1 MPNVYLSED
10 YLVRLISQAVA
21 ALYIIAGLR
30 AAQQYKEAQQKVDE
44 ALEGQTGLRASLL
57 KELDDERLKEM
68 LTTNG
73 TLEME
78 RFLLVADLFR
88 ESAELAQ
95 MRGDDVAFRRD
106 GQRALGFYQEA
117 AHSGGIEVD
126 ETLPDE
132 SRRILQ
138 EKIDALKVA
147 LDGEEKATKAD
158 RSTPSEPGKSSAT
171 SSRGIKRRAP

>member
-21 ALYIIAGLR
+21 ALHIIAGHR
-30 AAQQYKEAQQKVDE
+30 AAQQHKEAQQKVDE
-44 ALEGQTGLRASLL
+44 ALEGQIGLRASLL

-73 TLEME
+73 TLELE

-95 MRGDDVAFRRD
+95 IRGDDVAFRRD
-106 GQRALGFYQEA
+106 GQRALSFYQEA
-117 AHSGGIEVD
+117 ARNGGIEVD
-126 ETLPDE
+126 EALPG
-132 SRRILQ
+132 
-138 EKIDALKVA
+138 KIDALRAA
-147 LDGEEKATKAD
+147 LGAGQTSTKEGGKTTV
-158 RSTPSEPGKSSAT
+158 SPVVTPAK

>member
-21 ALYIIAGLR
+21 ALHIIAGLR
-30 AAQQYKEAQQKVDE
+30 AAQKYREAEQQVDE
-44 ALEGQTGLRASLL
+44 ALEGQLGLRASLL

-95 MRGDDVAFRRD
+95 LRGDETGWRRD

-117 AHSGGIEVD
+117 AQSGGIEVD
-126 ETLPDE
+126 EALPG
-132 SRRILQ
+132 
-138 EKIDALKVA
+138 KIAALKAA
-147 LDGEEKATKAD
+147 LDGEAKAPKAD
-158 RSTPSEPGKSSAT
+158 KSTSSEPGKSSAT
-171 SSRGIKRRAP
+171 SSRGIKRRTT

>member
-21 ALYIIAGLR
+21 ALHIIAGLR

-44 ALEGQTGLRASLL
+44 ALEGQLGLRASLL

-88 ESAELAQ
+88 ELAELAQ
-95 MRGDDVAFRRD
+95 LRGDDVAFRRD
-106 GQRALGFYQEA
+106 GRRALGFYQEA
-117 AHSGGIEVD
+117 EQNGGIEVD
-126 ETLPDE
+126 EALPG
-132 SRRILQ
+132 
-138 EKIDALKVA
+138 KIAALKAA
-147 LDGEEKATKAD
+147 LDGEEKAAKAD
-158 RSTPSEPGKSSAT
+158 KSTSAEPGKSSST
-171 SSRGIKRRAP
+171 SSRGIKRRAS